1 MRPVLTKAF
10 ADVRRHHLQTLVVFV
25 IAALAITVGAMGGTL
40 LVQTSSPYD
49 HAFAELSGPHLVAV
63 FDARKVTSSQV
74 AATARL
80 ASVAAAAGPW
90 VAAEVPF
97 EKGGT
102 HLTATASFSQKST
115 LTVLGRD
122 DPGGNLDRVQIV
134 SGRWVRGPGEIV
146 VTRSFAI
153 GRAILVGDRITALGT
168 LDKSVLTVVGEAV
181 DVDPN
186 PDRAWV
192 ASGLVASLNPV
203 DAPLSYVMAYRFR
216 VASSRSDIRA
226 DLNALEAAVPA
237 GALAN
242 YSSYLDFR
250 DSYNFNNSLI
260 LTFLLAFVVLAVGAV
275 AVIVAN
281 VVTGAV
287 LASYREIGILK
298 AIGFTPRQV
307 VGVFVIQM
315 LLPALA
321 ACLVAVPLGALAS
334 KPLLDEAA
342 QALSLPPSSPF
353 VPIVD
358 VLVPALGISLIAA
371 AAALPALRAG
381 RMNPVDAITTG
392 TAPLGRYTKRRIGR
406 WWFPGQLV
414 LGAGDAFARPVRGGL
429 TAVAILVGVATLV
442 FANGLYSAILKFND
456 LFAQPNFQVTV
467 SRLGGYS
474 DPATIEVLQ
483 RQPETNLIV
492 GVRQFAAAVP
502 GQPDPVPG
510 TIFSGRSEQLG
521 YRIAEGR
528 WFAKSNE
535 ALLGVVFNP
544 YHWRVGQ
551 EVAVRVEAEN
561 VRLRIVGTCYCFWT
575 LGIDWSTYAAVAPNA
590 QPVDYLVQLRPGTNV
605 DAYVTRVS
613 AAQPDFLF
621 PEAISSGTGLNIEA
635 ILDAMV
641 AALALILGAIAGLGV
656 FNTLL
661 LTTRE
666 RVRDIAILK
675 ALGMT
680 PGQVTAMVTAS
691 AGVLGLVGALLGI
704 PAGIG
709 LYRYL
714 IDAMARLAGFSI
726 SSDTFASAIDPE
738 HLLLV
743 ALAGV
748 LVALLGAI
756 LPARWAARTS
766 VVNVLNLE

>member
-1 MRPVLTKAF
+1 MRPVLTKAL
-10 ADVRRHHLQTLVVFV
+10 ADVLRHRLQTFVVFV
-25 IAALAITVGAMGGTL
+25 IATLAITVGAMGGTL

-49 HAFAELSGPHLVAV
+49 DAFAKLAGPHLVAV

-74 AATARL
+74 AATVGL
-80 ASVAAAAGPW
+80 AAVTATAGPW
-90 VAAEVPF
+90 VAAEIPF

-102 HLTATASFSQKST
+102 HLTATGSFSQKST

-122 DPGGNLDRVQIV
+122 NPGGNLDRLEVV

-146 VTRSFAI
+146 VTRSFATS
-153 GRAILVGDRITALGT
+153 RAVRVGDRITALGT

-192 ASGLVASLNPV
+192 ASGVVASLNPV
-203 DAPLSYVMAYRFR
+203 NAPLGYVMAYRFR
-216 VASSRSDIRA
+216 MATGRADIRSDV
-226 DLNALEAAVPA
+226 NALEAVVPA
-237 GALAN
+237 GAVTN

-250 DSYNFNNSLI
+250 DSYNFNNSLV

-287 LASYREIGILK
+287 LANYREIGILK

-307 VGVFVIQM
+307 VAVFVIQM
-315 LLPALA
+315 LVPALA
-321 ACLVAVPLGALAS
+321 ACLVGVPLGAIAS
-334 KPLLDEAA
+334 KPLLDQAAEAM
-342 QALSLPPSSPF
+342 SLPPPSPLAT
-353 VPIVD
+353 IVD
-358 VLVPALGISLIAA
+358 LLVPVLGVSIIVAA
-371 AAALPALRAG
+371 AASPAWRAG
-381 RMNPVDAITTG
+381 RMNAVDAITTG
-392 TAPLGRYTKRRIGR
+392 TAPPGRYAKRRLG
-406 WWFPGQLV
+406 WWWVPEPLV

-442 FANGLYSAILKFND
+442 FATGLYSAILKFND

-474 DPATIEVLQ
+474 DRAANEILQ

-492 GVRQFAAAVP
+492 GVHQLAAAVP
-502 GQPDPVPG
+502 GQPDPVPA

-521 YRIAEGR
+521 YRLAEGR
-528 WFAKSNE
+528 WFAKSGE
-535 ALLGVVFNP
+535 AVLGVVSNP

-551 EVAVRVEAEN
+551 EVAVRVETKN
-561 VRLRIVGTCYCFWT
+561 MQVRIVGTCYCFWT
-575 LGIDWSTYAAVAPNA
+575 LGMDWSTYSAVAPDA
-590 QPVDYLVQLRPGTNV
+590 QPVDYLVQMRPGTNV
-605 DAYVTRVS
+605 DAYVRRVS

-621 PEAISSGTGLNIEA
+621 PQAISPGTGFNIEA

-656 FNTLL
+656 FNSLL

-680 PGQVTAMVTAS
+680 PGQVVAMVTAS
-691 AGVLGLVGALLGI
+691 AGVLGFVGALLGI
-704 PAGIG
+704 PAGIV

-714 IDAMARLAGFSI
+714 IDAMARLANFSI
-726 SSDTFASAIDPE
+726 SSDTFTSAIDPA
-738 HLLLV
+738 HLVLV

>member
-1 MRPVLTKAF
+1 MRPVLTKAL
-10 ADVRRHHLQTLVVFV
+10 ADVRRHRLQTLVVFV

-49 HAFAELSGPHLVAV
+49 KAFTNLAGPHLVAV
-63 FDARKVTSSQV
+63 FDAKKVTSSQV
-74 AATARL
+74 RATAGL
-80 ASVAAAAGPW
+80 AGVTATAGPW

-102 HLTATASFSQKST
+102 HLTATASFSQKAT

-122 DPGGNLDRVQIV
+122 DPGGILDRLEVV

-153 GRAILVGDRITALGT
+153 GRAVLVGDRITALGT
-168 LDKSVLTVVGEAV
+168 SDKSVLTVVGEAV

-186 PDRAWV
+186 ADRAWV
-192 ASGLVASLNPV
+192 ASGIVASLNPV
-203 DAPLSYVMAYRFR
+203 SAPLSYVMAYRFR
-216 VASSRSDIRA
+216 VATSRADIRA
-226 DLNALEAAVPA
+226 DLNDLEAAVPA
-237 GALAN
+237 GAVAN

-287 LASYREIGILK
+287 LANYREIGILK
-298 AIGFTPRQV
+298 AIGFTPPQV
-307 VGVFVIQM
+307 VAVFVIQT
-315 LLPALA
+315 LVPALA
-321 ACLVAVPLGALAS
+321 ACLVGVPLGAFAS
-334 KPLLDEAA
+334 KPLLDQAA
-342 QALSLPPSSPF
+342 QAMSLPLPSPLA
-353 VPIVD
+353 PIVD
-358 VLVPALGISLIAA
+358 LLVPALGISIIAA
-371 AAALPALRAG
+371 AAALPAWRAG
-381 RMNPVDAITTG
+381 GMNAVDAITTG
-392 TAPLGRYTKRRIGR
+392 TAPPGRYTKRRIG
-406 WWFPGQLV
+406 WWRVPGQLA

-429 TAVAILVGVATLV
+429 TAIAILVGVATLV
-442 FANGLYSAILKFND
+442 FASGLYSAILKFND

-474 DPATIEVLQ
+474 DRATNDVLQ

-492 GVRQFAAAVP
+492 GVHQLAAAVP

-510 TIFSGRSEQLG
+510 TIFSGRSQQLG
-521 YRIAEGR
+521 YRLAEGR
-528 WFAKSNE
+528 WFAKAGE
-535 ALLGVVFNP
+535 AVLGVVFNP

-551 EVAVRVEAEN
+551 EVAVRVETEN
-561 VRLRIVGTCYCFWT
+561 VTLRIVGTCYCFWT
-575 LGIDWSTYAAVAPNA
+575 LGMDWSTYAAVAPNA
-590 QPVDYLVQLRPGTNV
+590 QPIDYLVQLRPGTNV
-605 DAYVTRVS
+605 DAYVRQVS
-613 AAQPDFLF
+613 AAQPDFLV
-621 PEAISSGTGLNIEA
+621 PQAISSGTGFNIEA

-656 FNTLL
+656 FNALL

-675 ALGMT
+675 AIGMT
-680 PGQVTAMVTAS
+680 PGQVMAMVTAS
-691 AGVLGLVGALLGI
+691 AGVLGFVGALLGI

-714 IDAMARLAGFSI
+714 IDAMAHLAGFTI
-726 SSDTFASAIDPE
+726 ASDTFTSAIDPA
-738 HLLLV
+738 HLALV

>member
-10 ADVRRHHLQTLVVFV
+10 ADVRRHRLQTLVVFV

-49 HAFAELSGPHLVAV
+49 HAFADLAGPHLVAV
-63 FDARKVTSSQV
+63 FDARKVTSNQV
-74 AATARL
+74 AATAGL
-80 ASVAAAAGPW
+80 AGVTATGGPW

-102 HLTATASFSQKST
+102 HLTATASFSQKAT

-122 DPGGNLDRVQIV
+122 DPGGSLDRLEVV

-153 GRAILVGDRITALGT
+153 GRAVLVGDRITALGT
-168 LDKSVLTVVGEAV
+168 SDKSLLTVVGEAV
-181 DVDPN
+181 DANPN

-192 ASGLVASLNPV
+192 ASGIVASLNPV

-216 VASSRSDIRA
+216 VATSRADIRA
-226 DLNALEAAVPA
+226 DLNDLEAAVPA
-237 GALAN
+237 GAVAN
-242 YSSYLDFR
+242 YASYLDFR
-250 DSYNFNNSLI
+250 DRYNFNNSLI

-287 LASYREIGILK
+287 LANYREIGILK

-307 VGVFVIQM
+307 VAVFVIQM
-315 LLPALA
+315 LVPALA
-321 ACLVAVPLGALAS
+321 ACLIAVPLGAIAS
-334 KPLLDEAA
+334 KPLLDQAAEAI
-342 QALSLPPSSPF
+342 SLPPPSPL

-358 VLVPALGISLIAA
+358 VLVPALGISVIAA
-371 AAALPALRAG
+371 AAALPAWRAG
-381 RMNPVDAITTG
+381 RLNAVDAITTG
-392 TAPLGRYTKRRIGR
+392 TAPLGRYTKRRVG
-406 WWFPGQLV
+406 WWRVPGQLS

-442 FANGLYSAILKFND
+442 FASGLYSAILKFND

-467 SRLGGYS
+467 SRLGGDS
-474 DPATIEVLQ
+474 DLDTNEVLP
-483 RQPETNLIV
+483 RQPETNPIR
-492 GVRQFAAAVP
+492 GVH
-502 GQPDPVPG
+502 
-510 TIFSGRSEQLG
+510 QL
-521 YRIAEGR
+521 
-528 WFAKSNE
+528 
-535 ALLGVVFNP
+535 
-544 YHWRVGQ
+544 
-551 EVAVRVEAEN
+551 
-561 VRLRIVGTCYCFWT
+561 
-575 LGIDWSTYAAVAPNA
+575 APNA
-590 QPVDYLVQLRPGTNV
+590 KPIDYLVQLRPGTNV
-605 DAYVTRVS
+605 DAYVRQVS

-621 PEAISSGTGLNIEA
+621 PQAISSGTGFNIEA

-691 AGVLGLVGALLGI
+691 AGVLGLVGGLLGI

-709 LYRYL
+709 LSRYL

-726 SSDTFASAIDPE
+726 SSDTFTSAIDPG